1 MKVTCVLEIPLV
13 YRLWMAPWAE
23 RKLAPVLRRVDLSKI
38 RRVLDVGCGP
48 GTNTPHF
55 SGVDYLGIDINE
67 QYVEQA
73 RRRFGREFVAADV
86 TKYRV
91 DEDERFDLILVN
103 SLLHHIDA
111 ESSRRLLR
119 HLSGLLSDDGRV
131 HVIELVLPPEKGIP
145 RRLAEW
151 DRGEFPRPAGEWRDL
166 FNEVFDETAWEPFE
180 LTAAG
185 VRLWEMVY
193 YQGKARAAST

>member
-1 MKVTCVLEIPLV
+1 MKVTRILEIPLV

-23 RKLAPVLRRVDLSKI
+23 RKLAPVLAHVDLRKV

-55 SGVDYLGIDINE
+55 AGVDDYLGIDINE

-73 RRRFGREFVAADV
+73 RRRFGRRFVAADV
-86 TKYRV
+86 TQYRV
-91 DEDERFDLILVN
+91 PADERFDLILVN
-103 SLLHHIDA
+103 SLLHHIDEA
-111 ESSRRLLR
+111 SSHRLLT

-131 HVIELVLPPEKGIP
+131 HVVELVRPPEPGMP
-145 RRLAEW
+145 RRLADW
-151 DRGEFPRPAGEWRDL
+151 DRGEHPRPAPEWRAH
-166 FNEVFDETAWEPFE
+166 FNQVFSEVAWEPFE
-180 LTAAG
+180 LTAMG

-193 YQGKARAAST
+193 YQGRARR